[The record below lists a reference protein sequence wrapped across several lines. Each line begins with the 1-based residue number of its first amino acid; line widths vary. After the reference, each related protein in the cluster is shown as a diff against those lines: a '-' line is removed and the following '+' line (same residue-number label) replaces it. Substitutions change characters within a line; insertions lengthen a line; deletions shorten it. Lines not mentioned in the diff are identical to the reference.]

1 MRSKRSSLCPVAR
14 LAASARG
21 RTDPKGKT
29 ERLRQLVARWA
40 EPQPF
45 HAPLIAAGLF
55 RRELVE
61 ILLHFPLFQKHTIF
75 TQNQEIWRV
84 KMALELLASLVE
96 ILKFKGMRLIVK
108 FEDRII
114 LLHQID
120 RTQLK

>member
-1 MRSKRSSLCPVAR
+1 M
-14 LAASARG
+14 
-21 RTDPKGKT
+21 
-29 ERLRQLVARWA
+29 
-40 EPQPF
+40 
-45 HAPLIAAGLF
+45 
-55 RRELVE
+55 E